1 MEVPQKVKTELLYGS
16 IILLLG
22 IYLKEFKAGSQRNT
36 CTSIYCRIVHSS
48 QEVEVTHLFFNE
60 WINKM

>member
-1 MEVPQKVKTELLYGS
+1 MEVPQKVKIELLYGS
-16 IILLLG
+16 VILLLG

-36 CTSIYCRIVHSS
+36 CTSIYCLIIHSS

-60 WINKM
+60 